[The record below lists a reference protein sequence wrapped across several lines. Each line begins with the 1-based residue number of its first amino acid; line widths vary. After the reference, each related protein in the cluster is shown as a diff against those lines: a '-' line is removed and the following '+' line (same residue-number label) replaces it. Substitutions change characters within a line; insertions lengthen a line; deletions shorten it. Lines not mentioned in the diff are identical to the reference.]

1 MRTVSPFLT
10 AAAASHS
17 GGSVNLGVYAGLTGC
32 HEPSHETV
40 MQIAQNSVAAFHYTL
55 TDDEGQVIDSS
66 EGRDPLTYL
75 HGSGQIVPG
84 LEKQMEG
91 RAVGDTF
98 QADVA
103 PEEGYGVHHA
113 ELMQEVPREAF
124 QGVEDVQPGMQFQ
137 GRGPQGEIN
146 VTVTK
151 VEDGKVFI
159 DGNHPLAGKTLHF
172 AIEVTDVRDASE
184 EELAHGHVHGAGG
197 HHH

>member
-1 MRTVSPFLT
+1 
-10 AAAASHS
+10 
-17 GGSVNLGVYAGLTGC
+17 
-32 HEPSHETV
+32 

-55 TDDEGQVIDSS
+55 TDDHGQVIDSS
-66 EGRDPLTYL
+66 AGRDPLTYL

-91 RAVGDTF
+91 RSAGDKF
-98 QADVA
+98 SAEVP
-103 PEEGYGVHHA
+103 PEEGYGVHHP

-124 QGVEDVQPGMQFQ
+124 QGVEDIQPGMQFQ

-146 VTVTK
+146 VTVTR
-151 VEDGKVFI
+151 VENDKVFI

-172 AIEVTDVRDASE
+172 AIEVADVREASA

>member
-1 MRTVSPFLT
+1 
-10 AAAASHS
+10 
-17 GGSVNLGVYAGLTGC
+17 
-32 HEPSHETV
+32 

-66 EGRDPLTYL
+66 EGREPLTYL

-91 RAVGDTF
+91 RAVGDKFT
-98 QADVA
+98 ADVI
-103 PEEGYGVHHA
+103 PEEGYGVRHA

-124 QGVEDVQPGMQFQ
+124 QGVEDIQPGMQFQ

-151 VEDGKVFI
+151 VEDDKVFI

-172 AIEVTDVRDASE
+172 AIEVTDLRAATE